1 MTCKLMAGD
10 KPVYELEYY
19 SVGGGFIEW
28 KGYQPP
34 KKGPPKYAYAT
45 MKELRQ
51 HAEKNSLTIS
61 QVIMANEVAVS
72 GKSEAEINAFLD
84 KVAGA
89 MLATVKAGLSMKD
102 DVLPGPIK
110 AAHQGGDYLGA
121 GPGRQV
127 RKRPSYRAGFR
138 VRPGGLRGKCAWSP
152 GYHRADGRFGG
163 CHAGSRL
170 CPGQ

>member
-1 MTCKLMAGD
+1 MIDRVSAAMALD
-10 KPVYELEYY
+10 
-19 SVGGGFIEW
+19 W

-34 KKGPPKYAYAT
+34 KKGQPKYAYAT

-51 HAEKNSLTIS
+51 HAEKNNLSIS

-110 AAHQGGDYLGA
+110 LHTKAGHCLGA

-127 RKRPSYRAGFR
+127 RKRPSYRADFR

-152 GYHRADGRFGG
+152 GYYRADGRFGR
-163 CHAGSRL
+163 CHAGNRL
-170 CPGQ
+170 CPGQQQTEATHG